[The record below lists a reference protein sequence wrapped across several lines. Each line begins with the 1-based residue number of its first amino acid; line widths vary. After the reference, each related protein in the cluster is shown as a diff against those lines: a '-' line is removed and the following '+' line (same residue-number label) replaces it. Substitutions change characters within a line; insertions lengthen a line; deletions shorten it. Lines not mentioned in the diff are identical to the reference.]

1 MHFFGKLCKISL
13 QASSYRTSTD
23 HTHTQTQP
31 TNQNTDLQLLPTLCY
46 LPTRD
51 GALGHVD
58 VCEVS
63 LPTSQSQD
71 QPRSARTAL

>member
-1 MHFFGKLCKISL
+1 MHFLGQLRKISL
-13 QASSYRTSTD
+13 QVSSYWTSTD

-31 TNQNTDLQLLPTLCY
+31 TNQNTDLQLLPASCY
-46 LPTRD
+46 LPTGD